1 MKNIRKPSRIM
12 TAYDFCNTGSTT
24 IYWLSGAGFLINCH
38 GPCILIDPVLMTA
51 SGDASRSESGLP
63 LKVTLPLD
71 PDLIPDRSI
80 ILYTHADA
88 DHLGP
93 GTALALAKKNITM
106 VGTLRVFERLVRLGV
121 PHENIQILRIHEHMD
136 ISGVQIHSVPADHP
150 WQLKD
155 LERGGPPYRMG
166 ECCGFLIDAP
176 EGRLYFPG
184 DTRLMEYHLS
194 LSDIDV
200 LALDVSTC
208 EYHLNHTS
216 AIVLANHF
224 PKAYLLPFHYGTYD
238 CPTVAAHC
246 GEPEDIYPYITN
258 SLQRGLILAPGEP
271 FVVPFKYSAK
281 SSS

>member
-1 MKNIRKPSRIM
+1 MKRTSVTRKM
-12 TAYDFCNTGSTT
+12 A
-24 IYWLSGAGFLINCH
+24 LILAA
-38 GPCILIDPVLMTA
+38 IVLMTA

-106 VGTLRVFERLVRLGV
+106 VGTLRIFERLVRLGV

-166 ECCGFLIDAP
+166 MLWLSYRCTGGSSLLSGRYAP
-176 EGRLYFPG
+176 DGISSF
-184 DTRLMEYHLS
+184 S
-194 LSDIDV
+194 LR
-200 LALDVSTC
+200 
-208 EYHLNHTS
+208 Y
-216 AIVLANHF
+216 
-224 PKAYLLPFHYGTYD
+224 
-238 CPTVAAHC
+238 
-246 GEPEDIYPYITN
+246 
-258 SLQRGLILAPGEP
+258 
-271 FVVPFKYSAK
+271 
-281 SSS
+281 

>member
-1 MKNIRKPSRIM
+1 
-12 TAYDFCNTGSTT
+12 
-24 IYWLSGAGFLINCH
+24 
-38 GPCILIDPVLMTA
+38 
-51 SGDASRSESGLP
+51 
-63 LKVTLPLD
+63 
-71 PDLIPDRSI
+71 
-80 ILYTHADA
+80 
-88 DHLGP
+88 
-93 GTALALAKKNITM
+93 M
-106 VGTLRVFERLVRLGV
+106 VGTLRIFERLVRLGV

-194 LSDIDV
+194 LTDIDV

-246 GEPEDIYPYITN
+246 GEPEDIYP
-258 SLQRGLILAPGEP
+258 
-271 FVVPFKYSAK
+271 
-281 SSS
+281 

>member
-1 MKNIRKPSRIM
+1 MNIWIFPESR
-12 TAYDFCNTGSTT
+12 Y
-24 IYWLSGAGFLINCH
+24 
-38 GPCILIDPVLMTA
+38 IL
-51 SGDASRSESGLP
+51 
-63 LKVTLPLD
+63 
-71 PDLIPDRSI
+71 
-80 ILYTHADA
+80 
-88 DHLGP
+88 
-93 GTALALAKKNITM
+93 
-106 VGTLRVFERLVRLGV
+106 F
-121 PHENIQILRIHEHMD
+121 
-136 ISGVQIHSVPADHP
+136 PADHP

>member
-1 MKNIRKPSRIM
+1 
-12 TAYDFCNTGSTT
+12 
-24 IYWLSGAGFLINCH
+24 
-38 GPCILIDPVLMTA
+38 
-51 SGDASRSESGLP
+51 
-63 LKVTLPLD
+63 
-71 PDLIPDRSI
+71 
-80 ILYTHADA
+80 
-88 DHLGP
+88 
-93 GTALALAKKNITM
+93 M

-281 SSS
+281 SLLKLYISF